1 MPFVRQPPNGRIV
14 SLAFGGVQKEVVKGF
29 HLSLETYVVIVSLSG
44 LDWRFDLKP
53 YFLRRV
59 RWEST
64 AALLKSW
71 IPNPNESN
79 LGRMKKSHGKAGIR
93 FWSLALNGNPCK
105 KSRAAPGIWVSQKVV
120 PKMSQNCLLRVAR
133 SNPLRLVIA
142 LRRIFLAMVGGYKAE
157 HAMAFSVPKIDIT
170 TFHQKSPF
178 GLDMFTV

>member
-53 YFLRRV
+53 YFLRSV

-93 FWSLALNGNPCK
+93 FWSLALNGHPCK
-105 KSRAAPGIWVSQKVV
+105 KTPGSTGDLGFSKGGPKNV
-120 PKMSQNCLLRVAR
+120 PKLSSPSCTLQPAQAGYRVAPDIPR
-133 SNPLRLVIA
+133 HGRGIQGRACNG
-142 LRRIFLAMVGGYKAE
+142 IFGAKNRHNHV
-157 HAMAFSVPKIDIT
+157 SPK
-170 TFHQKSPF
+170 KPF
-178 GLDMFTV
+178 WA